1 MTRRLFSLLLVLL
14 LLAPVAARQRVAVVL
29 SGGGAKGMGHIG
41 ALKVIEQ
48 AGLPVDIVVGTSM
61 GALIGGLYSIGY
73 SPGQLDSMVRCQ
85 DWKTLLSDKVDRQ
98 AQAIDDRAR
107 SSRYIVS
114 VPLKRNLRES
124 SLGGMISGQNLAE
137 LFATLTVGYQDSLS
151 FDSLPTRFACV
162 AADITTGR
170 EHVFRSG
177 QLFTAM
183 RASMAIPGVFTPVRL
198 DGMVLVDG
206 GLCNNYP
213 VDVAR
218 RMGADIVIGVT
229 VQSDTAKAAE
239 TLTTLPEILN
249 QAVGIA
255 TRTKY
260 EENVAATDV
269 LIRIPTAGFGTA
281 SFNLA
286 AIDTLISRGEVAAGA
301 QLDSLFA
308 LKARL
313 GMAPDSVTPPRP
325 PFASLTPTSRIRVAR
340 ISFTDIKEGDA
351 RMVCRKCKL
360 REGEEASLA
369 QIELAQ
375 SLLRTASIY
384 SNVTYQIRQTA
395 EGNELHFQAEERYE
409 QTANLGVR
417 FDNFFLE
424 SSLYTDGAVQRAVDA
439 MIASGNT
446 YEKDDALW
454 LRTTTFE
461 DLGGLKDDK
470 DRVMRKKDGT
480 YTYFVPDVAYHLN
493 KFSRGYSKAV
503 NIQGS
508 DHHGTMARVRAGL
521 QAAAQTLGLHI
532 PTKFP
537 EYILHKML
545 AVIMDGEPVKMSKRA
560 GNYVTLRDLVQWA
573 GRDAARYFLVSRKA
587 DAEFVF
593 DVTLA
598 RQKSDENPVYYL
610 QYAHARICSVFA
622 GAKEKG
628 FDVPSTEC
636 LAEVPLDSLSSEEAN
651 QLIAKIAEYPEL
663 LAQAARDH
671 APHLLCYYL
680 KDLAAAFHT
689 FYNSERFL
697 VEDPT
702 LRNARLALVAA
713 ARQVLRNGLAL
724 LGISAP
730 DYMSRK
736 DEEEADAATEN

>member
-313 GMAPDSVTPPRP
+313 GMALDSVAPPRP

-417 FDNFFLE
+417 FDSDEIATMLVNGAWHFDTRIP
-424 SSLYTDGAVQRAVDA
+424 SLLD
-439 MIASGNT
+439 
-446 YEKDDALW
+446 
-454 LRTTTFE
+454 
-461 DLGGLKDDK
+461 
-470 DRVMRKKDGT
+470 
-480 YTYFVPDVAYHLN
+480 
-493 KFSRGYSKAV
+493 
-503 NIQGS
+503 
-508 DHHGTMARVRAGL
+508 
-521 QAAAQTLGLHI
+521 
-532 PTKFP
+532 
-537 EYILHKML
+537 
-545 AVIMDGEPVKMSKRA
+545 
-560 GNYVTLRDLVQWA
+560 VTLRLGKRYGAYVGFETSPTPLRHVGLNYSFLHNDVDVDRNGRRVYNTVFAHHRFEFELSDAWFRNIRYAVGAHLDYYHVSEFLSGTSEPLDVERDPLFINYFARFSYDSFDRAYYPMRGSRASLGFTLHTDNFFGYEGGTPFAAADGSLTVCIPLNSRLVLEPTL
-573 GRDAARYFLVSRKA
+573 AARALIGPSAPFIY
-587 DAEFVF
+587 
-593 DVTLA
+593 
-598 RQKSDENPVYYL
+598 NNVYGSALNGRYL
-610 QYAHARICSVFA
+610 DQ
-622 GAKEKG
+622 
-628 FDVPSTEC
+628 
-636 LAEVPLDSLSSEEAN
+636 
-651 QLIAKIAEYPEL
+651 QIA
-663 LAQAARDH
+663 
-671 APHLLCYYL
+671 
-680 KDLAAAFHT
+680 F
-689 FYNSERFL
+689 
-697 VEDPT
+697 
-702 LRNARLALVAA
+702 
-713 ARQVLRNGLAL
+713 NGLSTVEQADRYFGTFGLKLRQRIGGHHYVTGAASYGVSADELNAL
-724 LGISAP
+724 LRRRQLVGVSLTYGYDSFFGP
-730 DYMSRK
+730 L
-736 DEEEADAATEN
+736 EATLNYFNPGHSVSLYINLGLPF